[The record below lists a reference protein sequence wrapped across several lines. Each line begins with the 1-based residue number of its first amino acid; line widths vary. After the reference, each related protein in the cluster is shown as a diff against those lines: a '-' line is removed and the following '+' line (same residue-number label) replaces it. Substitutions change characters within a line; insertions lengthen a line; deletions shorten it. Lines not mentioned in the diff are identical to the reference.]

1 METRLFESK
10 ELKVVLSGNLG
21 FVSLD
26 EVLRLL
32 TRSNRKGSVD
42 VRGQAVRGR
51 IFVTRGGVALATTS
65 DDEELH
71 LHLIKS
77 GLVDEDVLLNV
88 ASGETTLAAIVE
100 KNGGAMV
107 DLLREITV
115 ESVYQLGLN
124 GDSFDVEEGEETRY
138 ASPKPFDV
146 ESIID
151 DAKQRLADWA
161 EVSNTVSDLDDVM
174 NISRDLGERDEV
186 SINRDAWRVI
196 SVAGSGSSVVSIAG
210 ELGTSHFWVARIAA
224 DLIDDELLVVAGVSS
239 DEEVPAPAEDPI
251 SPSEPEA
258 VTEVVEEDADPDES
272 WWEEPEDEAFETDAE
287 VPSEEMPVAE
297 IEDVAE
303 TDDIADDEGS
313 KVKSTSIFG
322 AFALGASKEP
332 AAVVKEELSEVPVV
346 SEDDQAGEVEDDQ
359 AGEVE
364 EDQTGAVEEDQAGE
378 VEADEDGEVEEDT
391 EAFLEKVFSELD
403 STTDDEEEGYG
414 LLRRRRMGVMRDSS
428 RDG

>member
-32 TRSNRKGSVD
+32 TRSNRKGSVN

-77 GLVDEDVLLNV
+77 GLVDEDVLLSV

-107 DLLREITV
+107 DLLRETTV

-297 IEDVAE
+297 
-303 TDDIADDEGS
+303 TDDVADDEGS

-332 AAVVKEELSEVPVV
+332 AAVVKEELSQVPTVG
-346 SEDDQAGEVEDDQ
+346 EDDQAGEVEDDQ

-364 EDQTGAVEEDQAGE
+364 DDQAGE

>member
-1 METRLFESK
+1 M
-10 ELKVVLSGNLG
+10 
-21 FVSLD
+21 
-26 EVLRLL
+26 

-42 VRGQAVRGR
+42 VRGQAVRGH

-77 GLVDEDVLLNV
+77 GLVDEDVLLSV

-174 NISRDLGERDEV
+174 NISRDLGGRDEV

-297 IEDVAE
+297 
-303 TDDIADDEGS
+303 TDDVADDEGS

-332 AAVVKEELSEVPVV
+332 AAVVKEELSQVPTVG
-346 SEDDQAGEVEDDQ
+346 EDDQAGEVEDDQ

-364 EDQTGAVEEDQAGE
+364 DDQAGE
-378 VEADEDGEVEEDT
+378 VEDDEAGEVE
-391 EAFLEKVFSELD
+391 
-403 STTDDEEEGYG
+403 DDEA
-414 LLRRRRMGVMRDSS
+414 
-428 RDG
+428 

>member
-1 METRLFESK
+1 M
-10 ELKVVLSGNLG
+10 VLSGNLG

-51 IFVTRGGVALATTS
+51 IFVTKGGVALATTS

-77 GLVDEDVLLNV
+77 GLVDEDVLLSV

-258 VTEVVEEDADPDES
+258 VTEVVAEVVEEDVDPDES

-297 IEDVAE
+297 
-303 TDDIADDEGS
+303 TDDVADDEGS

-332 AAVVKEELSEVPVV
+332 AAVVKEELSQVPTVG
-346 SEDDQAGEVEDDQ
+346 EDDQAGEVEDDQ

-364 EDQTGAVEEDQAGE
+364 DDQAGEVEDDQAGEVEADEDGE